1 MVRISEIS
9 VSQIRQATYVKRNIN
24 SRSRNQFGLG
34 QAINIAYSECV
45 SVALV
50 TQRSSR
56 IRSIVLSPVTCLAL
70 PYLSTLSYYGHDF
83 RGEKIVIEHDMCVL
97 SFSTSFIRNVSYSKN
112 NSAIQHK
119 CAQAFM

>member
-1 MVRISEIS
+1 MVHISEMS

-34 QAINIAYSECV
+34 QAMNISYSECV

-56 IRSIVLSPVTCLAL
+56 IRSNVLSPVACLAL
-70 PYLSTLSYYGHDF
+70 PYFSTLSYYGHDF
-83 RGEKIVIEHDMCVL
+83 RAGLLLNMTCVFF
-97 SFSTSFIRNVSYSKN
+97 SFSTSFIRNVSYSNN

-119 CAQAFM
+119 CAKAFM